1 MRSSWR
7 ERRACC
13 GYLNQGRGLSPLPS
27 GEDNDAQ
34 LFAQTRTL
42 RIRQLNGFD
51 LSIVESTSPL
61 RAVASIPLTD
71 FHGVSR
77 ARGPKRQLTRLL
89 GTAKYLIIPSSRAHL
104 GLAFGLNLGK
114 LLGDSAAVTV
124 TLDCLLHHGRARV
137 IRESAQHSTPSPL
150 LIDGGERRA
159 SVSAYDAHLC
169 RFKD

>member
-77 ARGPKRQLTRLL
+77 ARGPKRQLSDL
-89 GTAKYLIIPSSRAHL
+89 SRRQ
-104 GLAFGLNLGK
+104 K
-114 LLGDSAAVTV
+114 AA
-124 TLDCLLHHGRARV
+124 
-137 IRESAQHSTPSPL
+137 I
-150 LIDGGERRA
+150 RA
-159 SVSAYDAHLC
+159 SRVAPMARINESQRC
-169 RFKD
+169 C

>member
-77 ARGPKRQLTRLL
+77 ARGPKRQLSKQPAFQFGQIVATPLWPRLRRQDNSQVS
-89 GTAKYLIIPSSRAHL
+89 SSRAM
-104 GLAFGLNLGK
+104 
-114 LLGDSAAVTV
+114 
-124 TLDCLLHHGRARV
+124 
-137 IRESAQHSTPSPL
+137 ST
-150 LIDGGERRA
+150 A
-159 SVSAYDAHLC
+159 SYVE
-169 RFKD
+169 

>member
-77 ARGPKRQLTRLL
+77 ARGPKRQLTR
-89 GTAKYLIIPSSRAHL
+89 PR
-104 GLAFGLNLGK
+104 GLPQYAEGNTRHTFCG
-114 LLGDSAAVTV
+114 
-124 TLDCLLHHGRARV
+124 LDCALKFSR
-137 IRESAQHSTPSPL
+137 Q
-150 LIDGGERRA
+150 
-159 SVSAYDAHLC
+159 
-169 RFKD
+169 